1 MSISIIGSNGTK
13 LLLITENKIN
23 NKFNDIELEYNLL
36 KDKYLNKCNTNI
48 IDKKFYKHFLKQL
61 SYLFTKTNDT
71 DKLIAYI
78 NKRNINN
85 NLYSHLKIIIK
96 NLDILHYLHN
106 SIKNLNIKLDLK
118 HNTNNIIYNIEKIIN
133 KLLTLYI
140 NKEKEIYDNVEIIKN
155 ILISIEKETNKFK
168 ILNVKQLD
176 ILINSNN
183 ISSEFI
189 NNIINSLDNIIYTNK
204 LVNQNSTIFIE
215 SINQLTN
222 ILTDLYLLF

>member
-23 NKFNDIELEYNLL
+23 NKFNDIKLEYNLL

-48 IDKKFYKHFLKQL
+48 IDKKCYEHFLKQL